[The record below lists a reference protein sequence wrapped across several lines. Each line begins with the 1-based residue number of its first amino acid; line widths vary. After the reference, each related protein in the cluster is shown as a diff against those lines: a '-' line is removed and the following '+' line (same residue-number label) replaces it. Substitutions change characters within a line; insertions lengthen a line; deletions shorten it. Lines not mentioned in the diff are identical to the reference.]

1 MRMLWVSVRIFYFLK
16 QDTLIAASRHA
27 DLLSFEIWDLK
38 FRDFANKHKISNL
51 KFQITPVFLCFSE
64 ENEIC
69 RVKMVAN
76 TVVIVIRREEAE
88 I

>member
-1 MRMLWVSVRIFYFLK
+1 MRMLRVSVRIFFK

-51 KFQITPVFLCFSE
+51 KFQITPVFLCLSE

-69 RVKMVAN
+69 RVKMAAN
-76 TVVIVIRREEAE
+76 TVVIVIRREEDE